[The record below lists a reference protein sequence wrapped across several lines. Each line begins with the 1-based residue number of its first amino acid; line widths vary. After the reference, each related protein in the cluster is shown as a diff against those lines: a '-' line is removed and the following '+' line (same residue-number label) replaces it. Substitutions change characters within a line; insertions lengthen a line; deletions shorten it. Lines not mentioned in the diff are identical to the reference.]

1 MYLQLINLLSKG
13 EILKNN
19 RNRNLRR
26 YVMYFDAYQQNDV
39 ILPAV
44 ILRLDTL
51 LEIIDSMSREVLL
64 FSHLGIM
71 MMPRLSF
78 VRCLRK

>member
-19 RNRNLRR
+19 RNRNLQR
-26 YVMYFDAYQQNDV
+26 YVMYFDAYQQKDV
-39 ILPAV
+39 ILPAI

-78 VRCLRK
+78 VRCLRT

>member
-1 MYLQLINLLSKG
+1 MYLQLINLLRKG

-19 RNRNLRR
+19 RNRNLQR

-78 VRCLRK
+78 VRYLRT

>member
-19 RNRNLRR
+19 RNRNLQR
-26 YVMYFDAYQQNDV
+26 YVMYFDAYQQKDV

-51 LEIIDSMSREVLL
+51 LEIIDSMFREVLL
-64 FSHLGIM
+64 FLYLVIM
-71 MMPRLSF
+71 IKPRLSF
-78 VRCLRK
+78 VRCLRT

>member
-64 FSHLGIM
+64 LSHLGIM
-71 MMPRLSF
+71 MMPMLSF
-78 VRCLRK
+78 VRCLSK

>member
-19 RNRNLRR
+19 RNRNLQR
-26 YVMYFDAYQQNDV
+26 YVMYFDANQQNDV

-64 FSHLGIM
+64 FLYLGIM

-78 VRCLRK
+78 VRCLRT

>member
-19 RNRNLRR
+19 RNRNLQR
-26 YVMYFDAYQQNDV
+26 YVMYFYAYQQNDV

-64 FSHLGIM
+64 FLYLGIM

>member
-1 MYLQLINLLSKG
+1 MYLQLINLLGNG

-19 RNRNLRR
+19 LNRNLQR
-26 YVMYFDAYQQNDV
+26 YVMYFDAYQQKDV

-64 FSHLGIM
+64 FLYLVIM
-71 MMPRLSF
+71 IKPRLNF
-78 VRCLRK
+78 VRCFRT

>member
-71 MMPRLSF
+71 MMPMLSF
-78 VRCLRK
+78 VRCLSK

>member
-1 MYLQLINLLSKG
+1 MLC
-13 EILKNN
+13 
-19 RNRNLRR
+19 

-71 MMPRLSF
+71 MMPMLSF

>member
-19 RNRNLRR
+19 RNRNLQR
-26 YVMYFDAYQQNDV
+26 YVMYFDAYQQKDV

-51 LEIIDSMSREVLL
+51 LEIIDSMSHEVLL

-78 VRCLRK
+78 VRCLRT

>member
-19 RNRNLRR
+19 RNRNLQR
-26 YVMYFDAYQQNDV
+26 YVMYFDAYQQKDV

-64 FSHLGIM
+64 FLYLVIM
-71 MMPRLSF
+71 IKPRLSF
-78 VRCLRK
+78 VRCLRT

>member
-19 RNRNLRR
+19 RNRNLQR
-26 YVMYFDAYQQNDV
+26 YVMYFDANQQNDV

-51 LEIIDSMSREVLL
+51 LEIIDSMSRVVLL

-78 VRCLRK
+78 VRCLRT

>member
-64 FSHLGIM
+64 LSHLGIM
-71 MMPRLSF
+71 MMPMLSF